1 MKPFKMKTILFLSL
15 LFGFYLGNA
24 QSDNQKDWA
33 LLPFV
38 KVDSLNPIL
47 QPKTDTKFLC
57 PVRKES
63 VSWEGKDV
71 FNPTA
76 LVKDGKVYMLYRA
89 EDFVGKYNGT
99 SRIGLAVSDDGLHF
113 KRLPEPIFYPDND
126 NAKEL
131 EWEGGCE
138 DPRIVEDENGTYFLT
153 YSSYDGDKAR
163 LLIASSKDLFKW
175 KKYGS
180 VFEKAYKGKYS
191 RVWSKS
197 GSIICKQVGSKMVA
211 TKINGKYWMY
221 FGDTNLFVAHSKDLI
236 NWTPLEKV
244 SENNSNEKELLP
256 VLKPRANK
264 FDSRLVE
271 PGPPAILTE
280 KGILLIYNSMNS
292 RTVGDKNME
301 PDTYSAGQ
309 ALFDKNDPSKLVDRL
324 NRNFFQPDKPYEID
338 GQVNKVCF
346 LEGLVYFK
354 EKWFIYYGTA
364 DSKIAV
370 AVKE

>member
-1 MKPFKMKTILFLSL
+1 MKRIIFFLLILGVYISS
-15 LFGFYLGNA
+15 A
-24 QSDNQKDWA
+24 QQGIDKDWA
-33 LLPFV
+33 ILPFV
-38 KVDSLNPIL
+38 KVDSINPIL
-47 QPKTDTKFLC
+47 QPKIDTKFLC
-57 PVRKES
+57 PIRKQL

-76 LVKDGKVYMLYRA
+76 LVKDDKVYMLYRA
-89 EDFVGKYNGT
+89 EDFIGKYNGT
-99 SRIGLAVSDDGLHF
+99 SRIGMAISEDGLNF
-113 KRLPEPIFYPDND
+113 ERLPNPVFYPDND
-126 NAKEL
+126 NTKEM

-138 DPRIVEDENGTYFLT
+138 DPRIVEDKNGTYFLT

-163 LLIASSKDLFKW
+163 LLVASSKDLFKW

-180 VFEKAYKGKYS
+180 VFKKAYKGKYS

-197 GSIICKQVGSKMVA
+197 GSIVCRRVGSKMVA
-211 TKINGKYWMY
+211 TKIGGKYWMY
-221 FGDTNLFVAHSKDLI
+221 FGDTNLFIAYSKDLI
-236 NWTPLEKV
+236 NWTPVEKLV
-244 SENNSNEKELLP
+244 DNTNKKELLP
-256 VLKPRANK
+256 VLKPRANM

-271 PGPPAILTE
+271 PGPQAILTE
-280 KGILLIYNSMNS
+280 KGILLMYNSMNS
-292 RTVGDKNME
+292 RTVGDKNLA

-309 ALFDKNDPSKLVDRL
+309 ALFDKNDPSRLIDRL
-324 NRNFFQPDKPYEID
+324 GKSFFRPDKPYEID

>member
-1 MKPFKMKTILFLSL
+1 MKRIIFFLLILGVYISS
-15 LFGFYLGNA
+15 A
-24 QSDNQKDWA
+24 QQGIDKDWA
-33 LLPFV
+33 ILPFV
-38 KVDSLNPIL
+38 KVDSINPIL

-57 PVRKES
+57 PIRKQL

-76 LVKDGKVYMLYRA
+76 LVKDDKVYMLYRA
-89 EDFVGKYNGT
+89 EDFIGKYNGT
-99 SRIGLAVSDDGLHF
+99 SRIGMAISEDGLNF
-113 KRLPEPIFYPDND
+113 ERLPNPVFYPDND
-126 NAKEL
+126 NTKEM

-138 DPRIVEDENGTYFLT
+138 DPRIVEDKNGTYFLT

-163 LLIASSKDLFKW
+163 LLVASSKDLFKW

-180 VFEKAYKGKYS
+180 VFKKAYKGKYS

-197 GSIICKQVGSKMVA
+197 GSIVCRRVGSKMVA
-211 TKINGKYWMY
+211 TKIGGKYWMY
-221 FGDTNLFVAHSKDLI
+221 FGDTNLFIAHSNDLI
-236 NWTPLEKV
+236 NWTPLEKSV
-244 SENNSNEKELLP
+244 GNTNKKELLP
-256 VLKPRANK
+256 VLKPRANM

-271 PGPPAILTE
+271 PGPQAILTE
-280 KGILLIYNSMNS
+280 KGILLMYNSMNS
-292 RTVGDKNME
+292 RTVGDKNLA

-309 ALFDKNDPSKLVDRL
+309 ALFDKNDPSRLIDRL
-324 NRNFFQPDKPYEID
+324 SKSFFQPDKPYEID